1 MNLNQKL
8 ILALSFGCVILSIYT
23 NDRSD
28 FNPSYGSVQSVL
40 TLNGG
45 ARNSSSENTPKI
57 SVPQA
62 LEQTIN
68 RREMLRKHFPDW
80 EERMD
85 YQKKQEAF
93 YKSAIK
99 KQIQLKRLRI
109 QDTSSVYT
117 KEEVDAINYFHGKGL
132 YKYYQSLETPPNIFD
147 TRWSFLL
154 KIEKNKNMRENF
166 LKSYNRRKSEN

>member
-8 ILALSFGCVILSIYT
+8 ILGLSFGCVILSTFVDT
-23 NDRSD
+23 NDKSN
-28 FNPSYGSVQSVL
+28 FNPSYSSVQSVV

-45 ARNSSSENTPKI
+45 AQNKSSENTSKI

-85 YQKKQEAF
+85 YQKKQEKIYRSGLARIAEAKRVRVKLKPTKQDAF
-93 YKSAIK
+93 
-99 KQIQLKRLRI
+99 
-109 QDTSSVYT
+109 D
-117 KEEVDAINYFHGKGL
+117 YFNGQNF
-132 YKYYQSLETPPNIFD
+132 YKYYQSLETPPNIYD

-154 KIEKNKNMRENF
+154 KVEKNENMRENF

>member
-1 MNLNQKL
+1 MNLKQKL
-8 ILALSFGCVILSIYT
+8 ILGLSFGCVILST
-23 NDRSD
+23 FVDNNDKSN
-28 FNPSYGSVQSVL
+28 FNPSYSVV

-45 ARNSSSENTPKI
+45 AQNRSSEYTPKI

-68 RREMLRKHFPDW
+68 RREMFRKHFSDW

-85 YQKKQEAF
+85 YQKKQEKF
-93 YKSAIK
+93 YRSGLARIAEA
-99 KQIQLKRLRI
+99 KRLRVKFKLTKQK
-109 QDTSSVYT
+109 QDAFDYFNGQNFY
-117 KEEVDAINYFHGKGL
+117 NYH
-132 YKYYQSLETPPNIFD
+132 QSLETPPNIYD

-154 KIEKNKNMRENF
+154 KVEKNKNMRENF

>member
-8 ILALSFGCVILSIYT
+8 ILSLSFVYVILSKFVDT
-23 NDRSD
+23 NDNSN
-28 FNPSYGSVQSVL
+28 FNLSSSSVQSIA

-45 ARNSSSENTPKI
+45 AQNRSSENTPKI
-57 SVPQA
+57 SLPQA

-68 RREMLRKHFPDW
+68 RRKMLRKHFPDW

-85 YQKKQEAF
+85 YQKKQEKIYRSGLARIAGAKRVRVKFKLTKQEQYAF
-93 YKSAIK
+93 
-99 KQIQLKRLRI
+99 
-109 QDTSSVYT
+109 D
-117 KEEVDAINYFHGKGL
+117 YFNGQNF

-154 KIEKNKNMRENF
+154 KVEKNKNMRENF

>member
-8 ILALSFGCVILSIYT
+8 ILGLSFGWIILSIFVDT
-23 NDRSD
+23 NDTSN
-28 FNPSYGSVQSVL
+28 FNPSYSSVQSVL

-45 ARNSSSENTPKI
+45 AENRSSVNTPKI
-57 SVPQA
+57 SAPQA

-80 EERMD
+80 EGRMD

-109 QDTSSVYT
+109 QATSSFYT
-117 KEEVDAINYFHGKGL
+117 KEEVDAINYFHGKGS

-154 KIEKNKNMRENF
+154 KVEKNKNMRENF
-166 LKSYNRRKSEN
+166 LKSYNRKNQ

>member
-8 ILALSFGCVILSIYT
+8 ILGLSFGCVILSKFVNT
-23 NDRSD
+23 NDKSN
-28 FNPSYGSVQSVL
+28 FNPSYSSVQSVV

-45 ARNSSSENTPKI
+45 AQNRSSENTPKI
-57 SVPQA
+57 SVPPA

-85 YQKKQEAF
+85 YQKKQEKIYRSGLARIAEAKRCRVKFKLTKQEQDAF
-93 YKSAIK
+93 
-99 KQIQLKRLRI
+99 
-109 QDTSSVYT
+109 D
-117 KEEVDAINYFHGKGL
+117 YFNGQNF

-154 KIEKNKNMRENF
+154 KVEKNKNMRENF
-166 LKSYNRRKSEN
+166 LKSYNQRKSEN

>member
-8 ILALSFGCVILSIYT
+8 ILGLSFGCVILNTFVDT
-23 NDRSD
+23 NQKSN
-28 FNPSYGSVQSVL
+28 FNPSYSSVQSVV

-45 ARNSSSENTPKI
+45 AQNRSSENTPKI

-85 YQKKQEAF
+85 YQKKQKKVYRSGLARIAEAKGVRVKFKPTKQEQDAF
-93 YKSAIK
+93 Y
-99 KQIQLKRLRI
+99 
-109 QDTSSVYT
+109 
-117 KEEVDAINYFHGKGL
+117 YFNGQNF
-132 YKYYQSLETPPNIFD
+132 YKYYQSLETPPNIYD

-154 KIEKNKNMRENF
+154 KVEKNKNMRENF